1 MSGIAAVSGSMSS
14 VAAASF
20 VAPQAAA
27 AGPAGAAAAGG
38 ASGSD
43 GVAGANSS
51 SLANFAATLAG
62 LDPSALGGAAGSTS
76 VQTSALINSA
86 QPNANIQNMA
96 ALMLSLLLSKSD
108 DSKES
113 KDDAWKMLAGMALL
127 GMMASQNQGA
137 SMMQTT
143 SVVTAAYGAG
153 AGAAAAGAAGS
164 AVNIQG

>member
-20 VAPQAAA
+20 VAPQTAA
-27 AGPAGAAAAGG
+27 AGAAGAAAPGG

-43 GVAGANSS
+43 GVAGSTSS

-62 LDPSALGGAAGSTS
+62 LDPSAVGGAAGSTS

-108 DSKES
+108 DSKEN

-127 GMMASQNQGA
+127 GMMAQQQGA
-137 SMMQTT
+137 SFMQST
-143 SVVTAAYGAG
+143 SVVTQAYSAGG
-153 AGAAAAGAAGS
+153 AGAAAAGTAGT
-164 AVNIQG
+164 AINFQG

>member
-20 VAPQAAA
+20 VAPQ
-27 AGPAGAAAAGG
+27 GAVSGAGG
-38 ASGSD
+38 ASGSE
-43 GVAGANSS
+43 GVAGSTSA
-51 SLANFAATLAG
+51 SLANFAATVAG
-62 LDPSALGGAAGSTS
+62 LDPSAVGGAAGSTS

-113 KDDAWKMLAGMALL
+113 KDDAWKMLAGMAML
-127 GMMASQNQGA
+127 GMMAQQQGA
-137 SMMQTT
+137 SFMQST
-143 SVVTAAYGAG
+143 SVVTQAYSVGG
-153 AGAAAAGAAGS
+153 AGAAAAGAAG
-164 AVNIQG
+164 AAFNVQG